1 MKCAGMVT
9 TGARRG
15 YSCGAVPKYTLRGKS
30 YCGTH
35 LAIAR
40 DEPARFGEA
49 IKAEERRIVRE
60 HRKSRQAQL
69 DAAFK
74 ENQLDAFA
82 LWDTLPKAAP

>member
-9 TGARRG
+9 TGYRRG

-49 IKAEERRIVRE
+49 IKAEERRVIRE
-60 HRKSRQAQL
+60 HRKARQAQ
-69 DAAFK
+69 AEEAFK
-74 ENQLDAFA
+74 TKQVDAFESIEDERA
-82 LWDTLPKAAP
+82 